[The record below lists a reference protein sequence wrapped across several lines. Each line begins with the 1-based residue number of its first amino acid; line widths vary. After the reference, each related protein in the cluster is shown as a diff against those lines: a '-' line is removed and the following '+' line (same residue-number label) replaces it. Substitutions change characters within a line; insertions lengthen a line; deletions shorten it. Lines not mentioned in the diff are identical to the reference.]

1 MTPAG
6 SGATVADMSVRP
18 TATLAELYLR
28 QGLVGRA
35 RGIYQ
40 QLAEGEDA
48 AAAEL
53 ARRRLLELGPSA
65 SGRIEGLRELLAR
78 VQSRRPLQ
86 QGEE

>member
-1 MTPAG
+1 LTPAG

-18 TATLAELYLR
+18 TATLAELYVK

-40 QLAEGEDA
+40 QLAAGDDA
-48 AAAEL
+48 AAAKQ
-53 ARRRLLELGPSA
+53 ARQRLQELGPSA